1 MPLGVVNIVRFPTPS
16 SNDEIVPPDQG
27 LWDQSAL
34 VNQEWRDAIVDENE
48 TGMWEQPNLAN
59 QKWQDAIVDENE
71 AGVWDRIPSSEAEW
85 TDAPQK
91 DEEEEKRQD
100 GMVLIPK
107 IAEGLYYPLI
117 PLIGYG
123 FLGLSLFD
131 HINIIYP
138 IKINEPIWI
147 VDTLGQISERIPILW
162 IGFLLVF
169 FGGRAMCGDGK

>member
-1 MPLGVVNIVRFPTPS
+1 MKDQTSKPS
-16 SNDEIVPPDQG
+16 NPSINDEIAPPDQG
-27 LWDQSAL
+27 LWEQSAL
-34 VNQEWRDAIVDENE
+34 ADQEWRDAI
-48 TGMWEQPNLAN
+48 A
-59 QKWQDAIVDENE
+59 DENE
-71 AGVWDRIPSSEAEW
+71 AGVWDQILNSETEW

-107 IAEGLYYPLI
+107 IAESLYYPLI

-138 IKINEPIWI
+138 IKISEPIWI
-147 VDTLGQISERIPILW
+147 VDTLGQISERIPIL
-162 IGFLLVF
+162 FELSL
-169 FGGRAMCGDGK
+169 